1 MQQNKPRILN
11 KWILALITVILTVS
25 VLSGC
30 GKDKGDKEVVATYK
44 ENGKVTRGE
53 LNKLIGMNN
62 IFNPAYKQ
70 FAEDPAYQQSMLKQ
84 IIMFKE
90 AEAKADD
97 AAKKEA
103 DKKVQDQMKQMKQ
116 ILDQQEGGADKVLKD
131 EKMELKDIE
140 NILKQNFYASKE
152 FEKQVTEDE
161 TKKAYDENLAQEPN
175 AYEVE
180 DVSHILIGLKDLE
193 GKDLRNKD
201 EAKTRALEVK
211 GKLEKGEDFAALAK
225 EYSDDPGSKDKGG
238 KYEKVD
244 YSQMMQFVEP
254 FKQAAWSLEE
264 NKISDPVET
273 DYGYHIMKVENRK
286 KQTYD
291 EVKDQIRSQLSQKK
305 MRDYIEQ
312 EVPKLIETNNLP
324 KPSEQP
330 SPTPA
335 PSGSPA
341 PSAEPTATPAP

>member
-1 MQQNKPRILN
+1 M
-11 KWILALITVILTVS
+11 
-25 VLSGC
+25 
-30 GKDKGDKEVVATYK
+30 
-44 ENGKVTRGE
+44 
-53 LNKLIGMNN
+53 
-62 IFNPAYKQ
+62 
-70 FAEDPAYQQSMLKQ
+70 
-84 IIMFKE
+84 
-90 AEAKADD
+90 
-97 AAKKEA
+97 
-103 DKKVQDQMKQMKQ
+103 
-116 ILDQQEGGADKVLKD
+116 
-131 EKMELKDIE
+131 
-140 NILKQNFYASKE
+140 
-152 FEKQVTEDE
+152 
-161 TKKAYDENLAQEPN
+161 
-175 AYEVE
+175 E
-180 DVSHILIGLKDLE
+180 DVSHILIGLKDQE

>member
-1 MQQNKPRILN
+1 
-11 KWILALITVILTVS
+11 
-25 VLSGC
+25 
-30 GKDKGDKEVVATYK
+30 
-44 ENGKVTRGE
+44 
-53 LNKLIGMNN
+53 
-62 IFNPAYKQ
+62 
-70 FAEDPAYQQSMLKQ
+70 
-84 IIMFKE
+84 
-90 AEAKADD
+90 
-97 AAKKEA
+97 
-103 DKKVQDQMKQMKQ
+103 MKQ

-180 DVSHILIGLKDLE
+180 DVSHILIGLKDQE

>member
-1 MQQNKPRILN
+1 MQQNKVRALN
-11 KWILALITVILTVS
+11 KWVLALVAVVLTVS

-30 GKDKGDKEVVATYK
+30 GKDKGDKEVIATYK

-53 LNKLIGMNN
+53 LNKQIGMSN
-62 IFNPAYKQ
+62 IFYPAYKQ

-97 AAKKEA
+97 ATKKEA
-103 DKKVQDQMKQMKQ
+103 DKEVQEQMKQVKQ

-140 NILKQNFYASKE
+140 NILKQSFYAAKQ
-152 FEKQVTEDE
+152 FEKQVTDDE
-161 TKKAYDENLAQEPN
+161 AKKSYDESLAQDPHT
-175 AYEVE
+175 YEVE
-180 DVSHILIGLKDLE
+180 DVSHILIGLKDQE
-193 GKDLRNKD
+193 GKDIRNKD
-201 EAKTRALEVK
+201 EAKKRALEVK
-211 GKLEKGEDFAALAK
+211 GKLDKGEDFAALAK

-238 KYEKVD
+238 KYEKID
-244 YSQMMQFVEP
+244 YPQMMQFVEP

-286 KQTYD
+286 KQTFD
-291 EVKDQIRSQLSQKK
+291 EVKTQIKSQLSQKK
-305 MRDYIEQ
+305 MSDYVEQ
-312 EVPKLIETNNLP
+312 EIPKLIETNNLP

-335 PSGSPA
+335 PSESPA
-341 PSAEPTATPAP
+341 PNTEPTATPAS